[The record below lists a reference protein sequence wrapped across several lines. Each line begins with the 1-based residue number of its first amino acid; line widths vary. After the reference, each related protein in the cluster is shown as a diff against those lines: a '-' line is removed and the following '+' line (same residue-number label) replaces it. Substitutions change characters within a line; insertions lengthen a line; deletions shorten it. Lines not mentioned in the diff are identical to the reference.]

1 MLEFQAGN
9 HQKLLIVIVVII
21 YVEIAFCISVAPC
34 AKSVEGIVPLQCMWE
49 GAAMDEKEKGCEL
62 IERRQLKSLNLLIL
76 SNPLG

>member
-1 MLEFQAGN
+1 M
-9 HQKLLIVIVVII
+9 LIVTVVII
-21 YVEIAFCISVAPC
+21 CVEIAFCISVTPC